1 MKILFLE
8 WNSFCTEDMIE
19 ALVACG
25 HTVFREKYT
34 DTKEW
39 EEQRNRIDTVLEKEK
54 SEIIFTFN
62 YFPEISEYCME
73 KDCLYFSW
81 VYDSPYINI
90 LSYTAVNPCNRIFLF
105 DYGVYQEM
113 KAGASCI
120 L

>member
-1 MKILFLE
+1 
-8 WNSFCTEDMIE
+8 MIE

-73 KDCLYFSW
+73 KIVFI
-81 VYDSPYINI
+81 SPGYM
-90 LSYTAVNPCNRIFLF
+90 TAHISIF
-105 DYGVYQEM
+105 YPIRQ
-113 KAGASCI
+113 
-120 L
+120 